1 MARLYLITDRRACGS
16 RSLLEVIGEALA
28 AIPPGAAWVQLREK
42 DLDGA
47 ALLSLARKLVK
58 IVHARNGK
66 LFVNDRI
73 DVALAAG
80 ADGVHLPERG
90 FDLDTA
96 RALAPDLV
104 MGASTHDA
112 DRARAMLH
120 AGASPVLYGPVWA
133 TPSKPRPLG
142 LDDMPAGAFAVGG
155 ITDPDR
161 ARAARAAG
169 ARGVALIRAV
179 MAAQDPGAAAR
190 AMIEA
195 VS

>member
-1 MARLYLITDRRACGS
+1 MYLITDRRACGA
-16 RSLLEVIGEALA
+16 RSLVEVIGEALA

-47 ALLSLARKLVK
+47 ALLSLARELVK

-73 DVALAAG
+73 DVALAAN

-90 FDLDTA
+90 FDLETA
-96 RALAPDLV
+96 RALAPGLMV
-104 MGASTHDA
+104 GVSTHDV

-120 AGASPVLYGPVWA
+120 TGAAPVLYGPVWA
-133 TPSKPRPLG
+133 TPSKPQPLG
-142 LDDMPAGAFAVGG
+142 LDDMPAGVFAIGG

-161 ARAARAAG
+161 AREARAAG
-169 ARGVALIRAV
+169 ARGVACIRAV
-179 MAAQDPGAAAR
+179 MAAEDPGAAAR
-190 AMIEA
+190 AMVEA
-195 VS
+195 LS